1 MRFFFI
7 IFYQVSTIETKA
19 FKPHVSILIGKFFP
33 ISNISVRKTNQINF
47 ETTLKLILLVALI
60 LTEIFVRMV
69 KTCLFGSGSNF
80 C

>member
-33 ISNISVRKTNQINF
+33 INNISVRKTNQINF